1 MTEQT
6 RILLEQARR
15 LSAIDRAALVD
26 ELLSS
31 LDQPDEAVQ
40 AQWAEEAER
49 RLAAYD
55 RGEIQAIDVDEA
67 FPRLHKKQT

>member
-40 AQWAEEAER
+40 AQWEVEAER

-67 FPRLHKKQT
+67 FSRLHKKQT